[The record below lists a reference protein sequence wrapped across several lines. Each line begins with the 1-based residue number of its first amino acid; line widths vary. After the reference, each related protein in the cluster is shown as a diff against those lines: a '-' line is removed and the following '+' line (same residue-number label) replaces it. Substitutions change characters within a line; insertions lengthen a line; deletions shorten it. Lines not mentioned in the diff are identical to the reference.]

1 MISKKIKHVDSAPN
15 TQTKTPINHG
25 GTRTIKRVLIAN
37 RGEIAC
43 RIIQTLRAKDIQ
55 AVVVYSSA
63 DEYARHVQMADEAVF
78 IGPAPASE
86 SYLDSDKIIQI
97 CKDHA
102 IDAVHPG
109 YGFLSENA
117 DFAKKLS
124 AENIIF
130 IGPPTDAIDAM
141 GDKAKA
147 KSLMEKAGVPLV
159 PGYHG
164 DNQSDEK
171 LRIEAK
177 KIGFP
182 VLLKAVA
189 GGGGKGMRRVDSE
202 KEFDNA
208 LKMAKSEAKKSFGND
223 VMLVEKFI
231 ISSRHIEVQVFGDMY
246 GNIIHL
252 FERDCSVQR
261 RHQKVIEE
269 APAFGLDE
277 KLRADI
283 ATAAVN
289 AAKAVNYVGAGT
301 VEFILDVSPN
311 ESGEVK
317 PAFYFM
323 EMNTRLQVE
332 HPVTEAITGTD
343 LVAWQIDVAAGKAL
357 PVSQKDLNVIG
368 HAIEVRLY
376 AEDPQD
382 DFLPQAGTIKHFVPP
397 IINDK
402 TVRIDSA
409 LNVVESWLGWRGEKP
424 SRDEQVSVFYDPMIA
439 KIITHGPTRSD
450 AITKML
456 TALDQTE
463 IVGIKTNRDFLRTAM
478 RHQKFQLTPPTT
490 DFIAQHN
497 DDLLT
502 PSTILEAHR
511 LTHQSLM
518 AIFVLGMQ
526 SQALKACSYGGVNN
540 DSDDNIWGVLN
551 DWRVGGQKTHEI
563 TIGDLTLYGCF
574 SGVQDSVLIGRISA
588 NDDMTENDIFT
599 LSYEVQGFMRATI
612 GNNSYVFRAMID
624 PKNAVHLFLNGEH
637 AIYPWANAPDISGA
651 LDKKTDGLVAP
662 MPAKIVSVAVKNG
675 DTVKEGDALLVLEA
689 MKMEHSL
696 YAPHDGIVQGLNF
709 QAGDQVDEGAVLID
723 VKKASSLKT
732 KSS

>member
-1 MISKKIKHVDSAPN
+1 MISKKIKHVDSVSKTHN
-15 TQTKTPINHG
+15 KTPLKQD
-25 GTRTIKRVLIAN
+25 GTREIRRVLIAN

-43 RIIQTLRAKDIQ
+43 RIIQTLRSKDIH

-63 DEYARHVQMADEAVF
+63 DEYARHVQMADEAIF
-78 IGPAPASE
+78 IGPAPAAE

-130 IGPPTDAIDAM
+130 IGPPTAAIDAM

-147 KSLMEKAGVPLV
+147 KALMEKANVPLV

-189 GGGGKGMRRVDSE
+189 GGGGKGMRRVNSE

-231 ISSRHIEVQVFGDMY
+231 ISSRHIEVQVFGDMH

-269 APAFGLDE
+269 APAFDLGE
-277 KLRADI
+277 ALRVEI
-283 ATAAVN
+283 AKAAVN

-311 ESGEVK
+311 DQGETK
-317 PAFYFM
+317 PSFYFM

-343 LVAWQIDVAAGKAL
+343 LVAWQVDVAAGRPL
-357 PVSQKDLNVIG
+357 PVSQKDLHVIG

-397 IINDK
+397 IIQDK

-409 LNVVESWLGWRGEKP
+409 LNVVESWLEWRGETP

-439 KIITHGPTRSD
+439 KIITHGPTRTD

-463 IVGIKTNRDFLRTAM
+463 VVGIKTNRDFLRAAM

-490 DFIAQHN
+490 DFIANHS
-497 DDLLT
+497 DDLLSPNKT
-502 PSTILEAHR
+502 TEIHR
-511 LTHQSLM
+511 LIHQSLM
-518 AIFVLGMQ
+518 ALFVLAMQ
-526 SQALKACSYGGVNN
+526 SNALKKQN
-540 DSDDNIWGVLN
+540 DQKMYDVWTSLN
-551 DWRVGGQKTHEI
+551 DWRVAGQKIHEI
-563 TIGDLTLYGCF
+563 TIGDLTLYASF
-574 SGVQDSVLIGRISA
+574 SGVQDAVLIGRISA
-588 NDDMTENDIFT
+588 DPDMAESDIFT
-599 LSYEVQGFMRATI
+599 LSYEVQGLMRATI
-612 GNNSYVFRAMID
+612 GNSTYVFRAIID
-624 PKNAVHLFLNGEH
+624 PKNDVHLFLNGEH
-637 AIYPWANAPDISGA
+637 AIYPWGNAPDISGA
-651 LDKKTDGLVAP
+651 LDKKADGLIAP
-662 MPAKIVSVAVKNG
+662 MPAKIVSIAVKNG
-675 DTVKEGDALLVLEA
+675 DVVKEGDALLVLEA

-696 YAPHDGIVQGLNF
+696 YAPHDGVVQGLSFN
-709 QAGDQVDEGAVLID
+709 AGDQVDEGTVLID
-723 VKKASSLKT
+723 IKKARAS
-732 KSS
+732 